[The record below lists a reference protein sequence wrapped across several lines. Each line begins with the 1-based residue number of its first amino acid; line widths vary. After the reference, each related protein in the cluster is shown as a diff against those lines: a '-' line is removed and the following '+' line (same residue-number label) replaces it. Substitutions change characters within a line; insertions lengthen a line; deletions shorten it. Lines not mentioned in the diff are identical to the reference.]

1 MLDPIRENARN
12 LEKQR
17 LVRRY
22 DEQMAHTEAQMA
34 EIRKVNSITTKEV
47 ERISKLED
55 PIKMFE
61 DRKDE

>member
-22 DEQMAHTEAQMA
+22 DECMAHTEAQMA
-34 EIRKVNSITTKEV
+34 EIRKVNSITTKEL

-61 DRKDE
+61 DKKDQ

>member
-1 MLDPIRENARN
+1 
-12 LEKQR
+12 
-17 LVRRY
+17 
-22 DEQMAHTEAQMA
+22 MAHTEAQMA